1 MKMEGGWT
9 GKILRIDLTDRKWSV
24 EPTERVAERFI
35 GGIGIGLKILW
46 DEMGPEVG
54 AFDPENRIVFAP
66 GPLAGTLAPA
76 SGRIEVVSKSPRSY
90 PKETVTRSGM
100 GGYWGPELKFAGY
113 DALIIHGK
121 ADDWVNLWIC
131 NDQVE
136 FRDAKGYLG
145 KDTYSTQIELR
156 KELDP
161 QSQDPV
167 HRPCRRA
174 FEPAGCDPV

>member
-9 GKILRIDLTDRKWSV
+9 GRILRIDLTDRKWSV
-24 EPTERVAERFI
+24 EPTERFAERFI
-35 GGIGIGLKILW
+35 GGIGIGLKVLW
-46 DEMGPEVG
+46 DEVGPEVS
-54 AFDPENRIVFAP
+54 AFDPENRLVFAP

-113 DALIIHGK
+113 DALIIQGK
-121 ADDWVNLWIC
+121 ADHWVNLWIC

-136 FRDAKGYLG
+136 FRDAKEYLRKGYLRHP
-145 KDTYSTQIELR
+145 DRTQKR
-156 KELDP
+156 TGSP
-161 QSQDPV
+161 GQDPV
-167 HRPCRRA
+167 HRSCRRE
-174 FEPAGCDPV
+174 FKPAGRDPV